1 MIAHD
6 AGNLRYY
13 TFNAFDWPWLVH
25 GIFARH
31 GGVSPSPWSSLN
43 MSISVGDSRE
53 NVRANRERAFC
64 ALGRDPRSVA
74 DTWQVH
80 SADVMVAEA
89 PRDLSVD
96 APKADALI
104 TDRPALTLFQ
114 RFADCAPILLV
125 DPKRRAVGIVHAG
138 WRGTLSGVAVAAV
151 RALTERYG
159 SRPADLVAGIGPSIG
174 PERYEVGPEVV
185 AQTRAVF
192 NGHAER
198 VLISRDGRWHL
209 NLWAANELLL
219 RATGVGQIEVS
230 GLCTASRTDEF
241 FSHRGERGQTGRFG
255 ALIAVS

>member
-6 AGNLRYY
+6 AGSLRYY
-13 TFNAFDWPWLVH
+13 TFNSFDWPWLVH
-25 GIFARH
+25 GVFARH
-31 GGVSPSPWSSLN
+31 GGVSGGHWSSLN
-43 MSISVGDSRE
+43 MSLSVGDSRE

-64 ALGRDPRSVA
+64 AVGRDPDSVT

-80 SADVMVAEA
+80 SADVLIAA
-89 PRDLSVD
+89 TPRDLSVD

-114 RFADCAPILLV
+114 RFADCVPILLV
-125 DPKRRAVGIVHAG
+125 DPKRRAVGIAHAG
-138 WRGTLSGVAVAAV
+138 WRGTLAGVAAAAV
-151 RALTERYG
+151 RALSERYG
-159 SRPADLVAGIGPSIG
+159 SRPADLLAGLGPSIG

-192 NGHAER
+192 NGQSEH
-198 VLISRDGRWHL
+198 VLMARADRWHL
-209 NLWAANELLL
+209 DLWTANELLL
-219 RATGVGQIEVS
+219 RRAGVGQIEVS

-255 ALIAVS
+255 ALIALS